1 MTETIRAGDQVLLA
15 LEDGKTFLIRIDR
28 GKRHSSH
35 RGTVDHDNVIGR
47 DWGTTL
53 TLNTGAAAFLLRP
66 RWIDKMMKVHRRT
79 NIMYPKD
86 VAFLLADLD
95 LGPGSRVIEIGSG
108 SGAMTQALVGAVLPG
123 GAVFSYDRREDFL
136 ELAERNCRLAGVRT
150 GVEFRARGAGEEL
163 EPDVDAVFCD
173 IPEPWVE
180 LQVIGEALRGSGRF
194 AAADSEELE
203 RSIHSTGFFR
213 QKAKS
218 LKNCCTRL
226 VQEHGGEVPTSMEAL
241 TALPGVGRKTA
252 NVIRAVAFGLP
263 GIAVDTHCKRL
274 SNRLELAVSTDPA
287 RIEACLAR
295 LYPESRWADVSRLFI
310 WHGRYTCKARRPLCE
325 QCSLADLCPFYHARD
340 TESISCRPK

>member
-1 MTETIRAGDQVLLA
+1 MPSKPDVRPPGTEPVTETIRAGDQVLLA

-194 AAADSEELE
+194 AAGTPTYNQAE
-203 RSIHSTGFFR
+203 RLAVALG
-213 QKAKS
+213 
-218 LKNCCTRL
+218 
-226 VQEHGGEVPTSMEAL
+226 EHGFAL
-241 TALPGVGRKTA
+241 VRTVEILVRE
-252 NVIRAVAFGLP
+252 I
-263 GIAVDTHCKRL
+263 
-274 SNRLELAVSTDPA
+274 
-287 RIEACLAR
+287 LAR
-295 LYPESRWADVSRLFI
+295 A
-310 WHGRYTCKARRPLCE
+310 GRTRPAHRMIGHTQL
-325 QCSLADLCPFYHARD
+325 LTTAVKV
-340 TESISCRPK
+340 T